1 MKEKTIRVHS
11 HPVFYRV
18 TGKGSSIIILHGW
31 LSSSRAW
38 VTLQKL
44 LSSQGFKVIVPDL
57 PGFGQS
63 PLPNPEGWE
72 INDYTQ
78 WVKDFVEAL
87 KESKEL
93 EKPFTLVGHSFGGRI
108 AIKIAARNSL
118 PDLHSL
124 ILIDAAGILIQP
136 NLMKK
141 ILASLASHTRQYLE
155 AMNISPKLKEK
166 LKILGYRLI
175 HQKDY
180 LQASPELRQTFQKI
194 IGEDLFPLLPKIN
207 LPTLIIWGKKDS
219 LLPVSQAY
227 LFQKNIPG
235 AKLKIIPEAK
245 HSPEIQTPEKLA
257 EIMINFLQKHD

>member
-1 MKEKTIRVHS
+1 MKEKIIRVHS
-11 HPVFYRV
+11 HRVFYRV
-18 TGKGSSIIILHGW
+18 TGKGSPIIILHGW

-118 PDLHSL
+118 
-124 ILIDAAGILIQP
+124 
-136 NLMKK
+136 
-141 ILASLASHTRQYLE
+141 LE